1 MYLSLRTAQKKREV
15 KPMDK
20 RISYKLVLDT
30 ETTPLDRDIKEVM
43 PNNMFVYDIG
53 WAIVDKRGK
62 VYRTRSF
69 IVADIF
75 LDERNLM
82 KSAYYANKIPQY
94 WKDLKEGKRTL
105 LTFYNIR
112 KIFYEDIAEYS
123 IKEVYG
129 HNMLFDY
136 GSLNNSQRWL
146 TKSKFRYFFTK
157 DLEICDTLKMAR
169 DILKE
174 KPTYKRFCQ
183 ENGYMTKNN
192 QVRYTAEVIYR
203 FITQDTDFI
212 ESHTGLEDVLIE
224 KEILAYCFKQK
235 KKMRRHLWNN

>member
-1 MYLSLRTAQKKREV
+1 
-15 KPMDK
+15 MDK

-30 ETTPLDRDIKEVM
+30 ETTPLDRSIEEVM

-62 VYRTRSF
+62 VYRMRSF
-69 IVADIF
+69 VVADIF

-105 LTFYNIR
+105 LTFRNIR
-112 KIFYEDIAEYS
+112 KIFYEDISEYG
-123 IKEVYG
+123 ITEVYG
-129 HNMLFDY
+129 HNMRFDY

-146 TKSKFRYFFTK
+146 TKSKYRYFFSK
-157 DLEICDTLKMAR
+157 DLVICDTLKMAR
-169 DILKE
+169 DILKN

-212 ESHTGLEDVLIE
+212 ENHTGLEDVLIE
-224 KEILAYCFKQK
+224 KEILAYCYKQK
-235 KKMRRHLWNN
+235 KKMRKQLWND